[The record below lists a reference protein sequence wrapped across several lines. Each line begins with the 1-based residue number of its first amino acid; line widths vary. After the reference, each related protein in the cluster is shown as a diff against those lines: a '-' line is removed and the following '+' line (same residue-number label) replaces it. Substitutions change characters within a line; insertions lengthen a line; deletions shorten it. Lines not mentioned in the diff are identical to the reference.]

1 VIKLARPKKK
11 TVDYFPHII
20 KTGKTITILE
30 NKFGNDGYA
39 FWFKLL
45 EILGSTDGHY
55 YEYINITDREFLH
68 ARTLVSEK
76 TAKDILDLL
85 AELDAIDKKL
95 WKHNIIWSD
104 NFIDNIED
112 AYARRKVN
120 VPQKPSLSEINVC
133 NNSSEEGN
141 CNHNDSENSQSKVNK
156 IKKNKNKEKPSNKF
170 DTQTDKFSITKKQN
184 GRYNYPDEYETIYSI
199 YPKNKGTKKAGWR
212 KWAARRRE
220 GVKQELLILA
230 AKNYANECKKEKKD
244 EKYVKYIST
253 FFGPDEWWKK
263 YLKYEE
269 DKYCEKENTESIF
282 QKQLERV
289 EKYG

>member
-1 VIKLARPKKK
+1 MARPEKK

-20 KTGKTITILE
+20 KYGKTITILE
-30 NKFGNDGYA
+30 NRFGNDGYA

-45 EILGSTDGHY
+45 EILGSTEGHHY
-55 YEYINITDREFLH
+55 RYEDTTNIEFLL
-68 ARTLVSEK
+68 AKTNVNEEK
-76 TAKDILDLL
+76 ANKILDLL
-85 AELDAIDKKL
+85 AELGAIDKKL
-95 WKHNIIWSD
+95 WEHKIIWSD
-104 NFIDNIED
+104 NFIKNIED
-112 AYARRKVN
+112 VYKKRSN
-120 VPQKPSLSEINVC
+120 GLPQKPVIDNENLSNEELSERKPDVC
-133 NNSSEEGN
+133 EVSDN
-141 CNHNDSENSQSKVNK
+141 ENSQSKLK
-156 IKKNKNKEKPSNKF
+156 ETKLKKNKERPLDKSNKKG
-170 DTQTDKFSITKKQN
+170 DKFSINKKQN

-212 KWAARRRE
+212 KWAARRRD

-230 AKNYANECKKEKKD
+230 VKNYANECKKEKKD
-244 EKYVKYIST
+244 KKYVKHIST

-263 YLKYEE
+263 YLKYDE